1 MSFVPVMRYFVG
13 LAFFGLTY
21 WLLDGMLTLFIDLG
35 VHTTGTGFNL
45 MHALWTAGLLTY
57 MIFGG
62 WWVIRTVNEKGQ
74 GGYNR

>member
-13 LAFFGLTY
+13 LAFFGLAY
-21 WLLDGMLTLFIDLG
+21 WLLDGMLTLFIDLD

-57 MIFGG
+57 TIFGG

-74 GGYNR
+74 GGYR